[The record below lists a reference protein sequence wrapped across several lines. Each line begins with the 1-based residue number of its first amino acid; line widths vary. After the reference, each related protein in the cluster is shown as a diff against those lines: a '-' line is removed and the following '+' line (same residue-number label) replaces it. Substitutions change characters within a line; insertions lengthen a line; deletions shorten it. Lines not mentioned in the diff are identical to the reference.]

1 MDRQTRLLL
10 DLNQY
15 HIEQISKKVIAELVE
30 LNDENLLLSGNDSG
44 LKNVWEE
51 ICAQQQQERSDDWEG
66 YEATIENF
74 IGSELEVQPQPVND
88 LLIYLAKIEVE
99 EGQEEFSNTEYVV
112 KAILSNI
119 LAKAEVFKNHNIT
132 RFLEQ
137 DFDEDGEDGEDDES

>member
-99 EGQEEFSNTEYVV
+99 EGQE
-112 KAILSNI
+112 
-119 LAKAEVFKNHNIT
+119 
-132 RFLEQ
+132 
-137 DFDEDGEDGEDDES
+137 DFQIQSML